1 MASTMFAAREL
12 LQYLERKVG
21 RGNSMVKLVHV
32 HIRRVAWPYM
42 DTSHPWMHWTLR
54 KPTLYG
60 KEVINCALNTRENE
74 EGTTGYM

>member
-1 MASTMFAAREL
+1 
-12 LQYLERKVG
+12 
-21 RGNSMVKLVHV
+21 MVKLVHV
-32 HIRRVAWPYM
+32 HIRRVAWPHM